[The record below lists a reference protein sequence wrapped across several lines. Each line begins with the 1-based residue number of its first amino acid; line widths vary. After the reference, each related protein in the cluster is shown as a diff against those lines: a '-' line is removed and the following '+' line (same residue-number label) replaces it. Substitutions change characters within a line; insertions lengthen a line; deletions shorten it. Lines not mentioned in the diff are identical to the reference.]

1 MGYQWMKKLC
11 PRESVCVSKSGYPV
25 KRDKRNPLTLF
36 AEITIVRPRNCIW
49 GQGTLTSQAL
59 SFIGDY

>member
-11 PRESVCVSKSGYPV
+11 PGEKVCVSKCGYPV
-25 KRDKRNPLTLF
+25 ERDKRNPLTLF
-36 AEITIVRPRNCIW
+36 AEITIVRARNRIW

-59 SFIGDY
+59 SFIGNY

>member
-1 MGYQWMKKLC
+1 MCLQG
-11 PRESVCVSKSGYPV
+11 GYPV
-25 KRDKRNPLTLF
+25 KRDMRNHLTLF
-36 AEITIVRPRNCIW
+36 AEITIVRPRNRIR